1 MKNTVKLA
9 LAALVFSFV
18 VACQPKKTEE
28 SSSTTA
34 DSAAVEAAPV
44 DSAAT
49 TPVDSTATAPADS
62 TAHH

>member
-9 LAALVFSFV
+9 FAALVFTFAV

-28 SSSTTA
+28 ATAPA
-34 DSAAVEAAPV
+34 DSTVVETPV

-49 TPVDSTATAPADS
+49 TPADSTATPADS